1 MLTSRAETA
10 LGGRDLTPKD
20 PQNLMEQ
27 RLSTFPMLQPFNTVP
42 CVVLTPNHK
51 SIVLLSHNCNFAT
64 VANRHVNICVL

>member
-27 RLSTFPMLQPFNTVP
+27 RLSTFPMLGPLKQRLMVWRSPQHSF
-42 CVVLTPNHK
+42 CYFLTL
-51 SIVLLSHNCNFAT
+51 VLL
-64 VANRHVNICVL
+64 LL